1 MVGGCLLENPGT
13 SGMMSGQLKRVPAMM
28 LEYSQITF
36 LAVLTVFMTSCGGSG
51 EDRPPAT
58 GGTDGSVPVGCI
70 QPAFPQDQPDLSL
83 VNPPR
88 FLPLVRPGDPVEA
101 EVTVNAATRRIQV
114 ELTDAWSPE
123 NVIYTDEVETPGN
136 QTVPL
141 VLSTD
146 AKTGGPRFYMKLT
159 LCGTDCGDQQVIY
172 DANPDI
178 NSAYERT
185 LIEDRIR
192 DSAHPVVFFAA
203 AGVGGPHP
211 ANNRQFS
218 DLLAVRG
225 GP

>member
-13 SGMMSGQLKRVPAMM
+13 SSMMSGQPKRVPAMM

-51 EDRPPAT
+51 DDRPPAT
-58 GGTDGSVPVGCI
+58 GGTDGSVPFGCI
-70 QPAFPQDQPDLSL
+70 QPSFPQDQPDLSL

-88 FLPLVRPGDPVEA
+88 FLLTENSSNGQALVRPGDPVEA

-123 NVIYTDEVETPGN
+123 KVIYTDEVETPGN

-141 VLSTD
+141 ILSTD

-159 LCGTDCGDQQVIY
+159 LCGSDCDDQMVVY

-185 LIEDRIR
+185 LLEDRQVLRVDRTCI
-192 DSAHPVVFFAA
+192 DFSARPGIGSGTVLI
-203 AGVGGPHP
+203 
-211 ANNRQFS
+211 Q
-218 DLLAVRG
+218 
-225 GP
+225 

>member
-13 SGMMSGQLKRVPAMM
+13 SSMMSGQPKRVPAMM

-58 GGTDGSVPVGCI
+58 GGTDGSVPLGCI
-70 QPAFPQDQPDLSL
+70 QPSFPQDQPDLSL

-88 FLPLVRPGDPVEA
+88 FLLTQNSSNGQALVRPGDPVEA

-114 ELTDAWSPE
+114 ELTEAWSKL
-123 NVIYTDEVETPGN
+123 VIYTDEVETPGN

-141 VLSTD
+141 LLMSDLQTR
-146 AKTGGPRFYMKLT
+146 GRFYMKLT

-185 LIEDRIR
+185 LIEDRQVVR
-192 DSAHPVVFFAA
+192 VDRTCVVFSPRP
-203 AGVGGPHP
+203 GIGSGTVLV
-211 ANNRQFS
+211 Q
-218 DLLAVRG
+218 
-225 GP
+225 